1 MKVGYAVLYING
13 TLVISKNHTLL
24 QKSTIKDY
32 GEFEDINVLWKN
44 ESRQIKKIQILNQV
58 KANCM
63 KEWFK
68 GCINLTTLIDFKNLD
83 VSDCTDVSF
92 MFYDC
97 QSLQDLIGLEN
108 WNTSSGTDFSCMF
121 KYCMSLKDVNELTTW
136 DVSNGIKFFTMF
148 AYCESL
154 QDLSGLEKWN
164 ISNGRNFSY
173 MFESCKSLEYIN
185 DLQSWN
191 ISTCENFFNIFAYCK
206 SLKEISLPDTLAILK
221 LDMFDNCNSKLRIH
235 WKKHIYS
242 YGDLL
247 EYKKNLL
254 RD

>member
-83 VSDCTDVSF
+83 VSDCTDFSF
-92 MFYDC
+92 MFC
-97 QSLQDLIGLEN
+97 NCKSLQSINGLKN
-108 WNTSSGTDFSCMF
+108 WNVFNGTDFSYMF
-121 KYCMSLKDVNELTTW
+121 E
-136 DVSNGIKFFTMF
+136 
-148 AYCESL
+148 YCESL
-154 QDLSGLEKWN
+154 QNINVLKNWN
-164 ISNGRNFSY
+164 VSNCTDFSY
-173 MFESCKSLEYIN
+173 MFYSCKSLQ
-185 DLQSWN
+185 DLNGLQNWN
-191 ISTCENFFNIFAYCK
+191 VSNCIDFSYMFAYCK
-206 SLKEISLPDTLAILK
+206 SLKEISLPKSMKYLNI
-221 LDMFDNCNSKLRIH
+221 DMFFNCNEDLKIH
-235 WKKHIYS
+235 WKNHIYT
-242 YGDLL
+242 YEDLF
-247 EYKKNLL
+247 EYEKIC
-254 RD
+254 